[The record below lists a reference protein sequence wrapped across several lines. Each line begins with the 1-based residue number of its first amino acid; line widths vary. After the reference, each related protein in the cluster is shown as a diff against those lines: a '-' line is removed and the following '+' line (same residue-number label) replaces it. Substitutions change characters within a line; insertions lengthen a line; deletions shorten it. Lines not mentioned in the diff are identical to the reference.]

1 MNWVLIPARRGS
13 KGVPGKNTR
22 LLAGVPLIT
31 YAYAAA
37 ARAFGAEAIVV
48 STDEPAVARLAPDGA
63 TVIERPAGLAGDATT
78 LDEVATAVARELISR
93 GALAD
98 DVLLTVQPTS
108 PFIEPDS
115 LRRAAAMMHDGAGS
129 VLSVTDDRHL
139 RWTLVDGVAEPLF
152 TERVNRQWLAPTFAE
167 TGGVIAARL
176 GAVAEQG
183 TRILEPVELLELDAV
198 EALDIDTFADWAV
211 AEHFAARRSIVIRA
225 DGAPTLGMGHVYRAL
240 ALEHALAAHD
250 LVIVT
255 RGDGDH
261 ALGADFLEGASS
273 RVVRIA
279 DEEAFFALL
288 AEREPDVV
296 VLDILD
302 TERAY
307 VERVKAHA
315 GWTVCIED
323 LGEGSHVAD
332 LVINDLY
339 TDFYPRENHWYG
351 VQYALLGPQFEATPA
366 REGVA
371 SEVQRVL
378 VTFGG
383 SDPCDLTRL
392 ALSALAQ
399 CAFAG
404 EIVCV
409 LGPGYSHDDF
419 ELAEFGLTGS
429 VHRAAT
435 NLAEIMHDSDIALTS
450 AGRTVTELMTQGV
463 PTLALCQNERELT
476 HTHASGPFG
485 VMNLG
490 LGAHVTVDG
499 LAGHLAVL
507 MEDERLRR
515 SMHDR
520 MRKAVAERSNHAIA
534 EMILASASERGDA

>member
-1 MNWVLIPARRGS
+1 MNWVLIPARKGS
-13 KGVPGKNTR
+13 KGVPGKNMR
-22 LLAGVPLIT
+22 LLAGSPLV
-31 YAYAAA
+31 AYAFRAIE
-37 ARAFGAEAIVV
+37 RAFGAASIVV
-48 STDEPAVARLAPDGA
+48 STDEPAVRRLAPEGA
-63 TVIERPAGLAGDATT
+63 IVLERPADLAGDAVT
-78 LDEVATAVARELISR
+78 LDEVAVAVARDLLAR
-93 GALAD
+93 GASPD

-115 LRRAAAMMHDGAGS
+115 LRRAAAMVQGGAGC

-139 RWTLVDGVAEPLF
+139 RWTIEDGVARPLF
-152 TERVNRQWLAPTFAE
+152 SERVNRQWLPPTYAE

-176 GAVAEQG
+176 GAVAEAG
-183 TRILEPVELLELDAV
+183 TRILEPVELLVLDAV

-225 DGAPTLGMGHVYRAL
+225 DGARSLGMGHVYRAL

-250 LVIVT
+250 LTIVT
-255 RGDGDH
+255 REDGDRS
-261 ALGADFLEGASS
+261 LGADFLTEASE
-273 RVVRIA
+273 RVTRVTSE
-279 DEEAFFALL
+279 DDFFALL
-288 AEREPDVV
+288 EQREPDIV
-296 VLDILD
+296 VLDVLD

-351 VQYALLGPQFEATPA
+351 VQFALLGPQFEATPP
-366 REGVA
+366 REDVA
-371 SEVQRVL
+371 LEVRRVL

-383 SDPCDLTRL
+383 TDPGDLTRT
-392 ALSALAQ
+392 ALRALGHIG
-399 CAFAG
+399 FGG
-404 EIVCV
+404 EVVCV
-409 LGPGYSHDDF
+409 LGPGYSHGEP

-435 NLAEIMHDSDIALTS
+435 NLAEIMHESDIAITS

-463 PTLALCQNERELT
+463 PTIALCQNERELT

-490 LGAHVTVDG
+490 LGRHVTVEG
-499 LAGHLAVL
+499 LASHLSVL
-507 MEDERLRR
+507 IADERLRR

-520 MRKAVAERSNHAIA
+520 MRKAVAGRSNQAIA
-534 EMILASASERGDA
+534 EMIVSSATERGE